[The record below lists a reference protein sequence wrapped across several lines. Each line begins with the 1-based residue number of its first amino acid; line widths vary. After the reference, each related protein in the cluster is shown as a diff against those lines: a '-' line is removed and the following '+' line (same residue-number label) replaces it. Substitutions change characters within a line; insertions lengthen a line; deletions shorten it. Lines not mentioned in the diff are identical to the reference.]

1 MAQAVA
7 APAETG
13 TIVLD
18 LGAKRRKQIKR
29 LKRGRGRLFER
40 VETTI
45 GQLRSD
51 GEIAEGAQVVVVVV
65 KQKPELGLGRFGF

>member
-1 MAQAVA
+1 MAQAVM
-7 APAETG
+7 APAETS
-13 TIVLD
+13 TIVLS
-18 LGAKRRKQIKR
+18 LGTKRRKQIKR

-45 GQLRSD
+45 GQLQAD

-65 KQKPELGLGRFGF
+65 KQKPELGFGRFGF